1 MGLNDFDIEGLDELK
16 GNLKQLAEKGVK
28 EVNRGLERLNGLEP
42 SEKSQ
47 VPENCPYCGAKLP
60 INDESATIVC
70 EYCSAKF
77 DNSKAKSIADS
88 VFDFVEKQQ
97 KIDLEKKQAALEA
110 ARLKMAEKKIKRRKG
125 SAIRFLLLIML
136 IFAILYVYFIQLGGV
151 IPGM

>member
-42 SEKSQ
+42 SEKSA

-60 INDESATIVC
+60 INEERATIVC
-70 EYCSAKF
+70 EYCGAKF

-110 ARLKMAEKKIKRRKG
+110 AKLKMAEKKIKRRKG
-125 SAIRFLLLIML
+125 SAVRFLLLIMF
-136 IFAILYVYFIQLGGV
+136 IFAVLYVYFIQLGGT